1 MSLWIVEKILIEHPQ
16 SIELKTFGSSP
27 EEISGDPAVGPSK
40 KGSFKNFSADNI
52 DSMMFV
58 KEDRLETFPI
68 LDMSAMHMIV
78 LFPKFRCKSLQKFGS
93 L

>member
-1 MSLWIVEKILIEHPQ
+1 MSLWIVEKILVEHPQ
-16 SIELKTFGSSP
+16 AIEFKTFGSSP

-40 KGSFKNFSADNI
+40 KGSFKNFFADNI
-52 DSMMFV
+52 DGMMLV

-68 LDMSAMHMIV
+68 LDVSAMHMIV
-78 LFPKFRCKSLQKFGS
+78 FFPKFRCKSCEKFGS